1 MLMGQHKLK
10 FYTISWKASWP
21 PQAHKLVKVKEK
33 SIQGVQPDDQSANMS
48 QSFRI
53 MESQI

>member
-1 MLMGQHKLK
+1 MGQHKLK